1 MNDYGPLSMAPGPT
15 YQHDLEYLQTA
26 FTKKWDRETH
36 DYLGKK
42 YGIVQEI
49 LGDVHVN
56 FSLDGELINEIYHRF
71 YADPVS
77 KPY

>member
-1 MNDYGPLSMAPGPT
+1 MASLSMAPGPT

-26 FTKKWDRETH
+26 FTKKWDQGTH

-49 LGDVHVN
+49 LGC
-56 FSLDGELINEIYHRF
+56 
-71 YADPVS
+71 PC
-77 KPY
+77 